1 MSTKFLY
8 ESIRPRTQLRD
19 MMMNAD
25 KVVDE
30 NEALKAENEVLKAKN
45 KELEIQCQ
53 ELNDSLESSE
63 KLEQLL
69 RRVGGKLKAQL
80 ADRTEELAAA
90 VNTLAHFPK
99 TYVPTDGEVEK
110 SGSGKRK
117 RESLPIAT
125 MIEI

>member
-1 MSTKFLY
+1 
-8 ESIRPRTQLRD
+8 

-80 ADRTEELAAA
+80 ADKTEELAAA
-90 VNTLAHFPK
+90 VNTLARFPN
-99 TYVPTDGEVEK
+99 TYALTDGEVEK
-110 SGSGKRK
+110 SAEKGDDNVGIFGGVKRISIPHPCPHTVSTDKKRK
-117 RESLPIAT
+117 LT
-125 MIEI
+125 